1 MTMGQDDEAPF
12 GVLVGWEHIDLGDR
26 LLVKLQSTRSRE
38 AGGEIDEFRYFM
50 TKNQA
55 AVLGNFL
62 FGISGR
68 IKPPQRKRTW
78 FGRGVLP
85 SARRVDEG

>member
-1 MTMGQDDEAPF
+1 M
-12 GVLVGWEHIDLGDR
+12 GWEHIDLGDR
-26 LLVKLQSTRSRE
+26 VLVKLQSTRSRDPD
-38 AGGEIDEFRYFM
+38 APLDEFRYFM

-68 IKPPQRKRTW
+68 LKPTERKRTW
-78 FGRGVLP
+78 FRRAA
-85 SARRVDEG
+85 STARAS